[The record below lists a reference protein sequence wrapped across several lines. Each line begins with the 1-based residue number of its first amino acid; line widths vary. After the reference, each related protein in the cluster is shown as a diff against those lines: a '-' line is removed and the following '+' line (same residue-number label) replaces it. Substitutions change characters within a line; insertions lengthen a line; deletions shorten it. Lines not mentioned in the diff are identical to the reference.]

1 MCDFIFLIDHGR
13 KVLDGPLAEVR
24 RSGDQA
30 IRLDY
35 DGDASF
41 VRQLPGVQR
50 FNDAGKSA
58 EIFLEP
64 GGDPQALLAE
74 LVKRVRV
81 RRFDLRDPS
90 LHEVFVRAVGGKQR
104 G

>member
-1 MCDFIFLIDHGR
+1 
-13 KVLDGPLAEVR
+13 VLDGPLAEVR
-24 RSGDQA
+24 RSADQA

-41 VRQLPGVQR
+41 VRSLPGVVR
-50 FNDAGKSA
+50 FNDAGKTA
-58 EIFLEP
+58 EIFLET
-64 GGDPQALLAE
+64 GSDPQALLVE
-74 LVKRVRV
+74 IVKRVRV

-90 LHEVFVRAVGGKQR
+90 LHEVFVRAVGGKR